1 MAVASELGGLTE
13 QTSSEPWAVTLALV
27 GDDLDLETTGLG
39 ATGAR
44 LGGVDAGV
52 DEVADIALETA
63 PEVFVKGGTAGKDDV
78 LQSQRKTRGGA
89 GTGWG
94 TL

>member
-27 GDDLDLETTGLG
+27 GDDLDLETTGLD
-39 ATGAR
+39 AAR
-44 LGGVDAGV
+44 ACLGGVDAGV

-63 PEVFVKGGTAGKDDV
+63 TKVFVEGGTAGEDDV
-78 LQSQRKTRGGA
+78 LQSQPQTRGGA